1 MIEKLAAPQ
10 NSENSTGIW
19 LRELNENY
27 KQAKPQREKSASTR
41 SIACDWPWSSL
52 DRRRQTEALL
62 DGVMILKKA
71 FDEIYCAVSMRLDF
85 QMQPTKSAEPD
96 CPSGQNC
103 KIANRVWL
111 LSLSAQLRGLRKLV
125 PTSCVPS
132 FEEIRDCGWMVKF
145 KITKKIITTVAA
157 VVQRRCGTCI
167 CKFLI
172 SGPVPATTK
181 RYQNVRLSQSWFVSR
196 KYLVS
201 GHYPKNDSELWSK
214 V

>member
-1 MIEKLAAPQ
+1 MKNQNLTQELLQKMIEKLAAPQ

-85 QMQPTKSAEPD
+85 QKQPTKSAEPD

-103 KIANRVWL
+103 KIANRV
-111 LSLSAQLRGLRKLV
+111 
-125 PTSCVPS
+125 
-132 FEEIRDCGWMVKF
+132 
-145 KITKKIITTVAA
+145 
-157 VVQRRCGTCI
+157 
-167 CKFLI
+167 
-172 SGPVPATTK
+172 
-181 RYQNVRLSQSWFVSR
+181 
-196 KYLVS
+196 
-201 GHYPKNDSELWSK
+201 
-214 V
+214 

>member
-1 MIEKLAAPQ
+1 MTLHRRLLIGSDEKSEPYTRVISENDRKVAPQ

-103 KIANRVWL
+103 KIANRV
-111 LSLSAQLRGLRKLV
+111 
-125 PTSCVPS
+125 
-132 FEEIRDCGWMVKF
+132 
-145 KITKKIITTVAA
+145 
-157 VVQRRCGTCI
+157 
-167 CKFLI
+167 
-172 SGPVPATTK
+172 
-181 RYQNVRLSQSWFVSR
+181 
-196 KYLVS
+196 
-201 GHYPKNDSELWSK
+201 
-214 V
+214 

>member
-1 MIEKLAAPQ
+1 MKNQNLTQELFQKMIEKLAAPQ

-85 QMQPTKSAEPD
+85 RCSLRNPPNQTAPL
-96 CPSGQNC
+96 G
-103 KIANRVWL
+103 KIA
-111 LSLSAQLRGLRKLV
+111 K
-125 PTSCVPS
+125 
-132 FEEIRDCGWMVKF
+132 
-145 KITKKIITTVAA
+145 
-157 VVQRRCGTCI
+157 
-167 CKFLI
+167 
-172 SGPVPATTK
+172 
-181 RYQNVRLSQSWFVSR
+181 
-196 KYLVS
+196 
-201 GHYPKNDSELWSK
+201 
-214 V
+214 

>member
-1 MIEKLAAPQ
+1 MFKTLLFQVRCTVTWLKQKTLAHHGEFARSDTRMWPFLWLSRRQPFEAFLNIWKSEISKVQCDQKSTSTSYNFCQFKVAGLACFQKICWMTLHRRLLIGSDENQNLTQELWFQKMIEKLAAPQ

-85 QMQPTKSAEPD
+85 QMQPTKSA
-96 CPSGQNC
+96 
-103 KIANRVWL
+103 
-111 LSLSAQLRGLRKLV
+111 
-125 PTSCVPS
+125 
-132 FEEIRDCGWMVKF
+132 
-145 KITKKIITTVAA
+145 
-157 VVQRRCGTCI
+157 
-167 CKFLI
+167 
-172 SGPVPATTK
+172 
-181 RYQNVRLSQSWFVSR
+181 
-196 KYLVS
+196 
-201 GHYPKNDSELWSK
+201 
-214 V
+214 